1 MYKVKLTEASFYISD
16 ISILVKADES
26 SLKFR
31 VDNELDEDGLMS
43 MNISFKFNP
52 SSYMFNGK
60 RVKLND
66 LTRLVNK
73 HRSTEKQ
80 YVNTIIHNLSD
91 YVNRYGSFDDLPDQ
105 PKSK

>member
-1 MYKVKLTEASFYISD
+1 MYKVKLTETSFYISD

-26 SLKFR
+26 SLKFG

-43 MNISFKFNP
+43 MNISLKFNP
-52 SSYMFNGK
+52 SSFMFNGK

-80 YVNTIIHNLSD
+80 YFNTIIHKLSD

>member
-1 MYKVKLTEASFYISD
+1 MYKVKLTETSLYISD

-43 MNISFKFNP
+43 MNISLKFNP
-52 SSYMFNGK
+52 SSFMFNGK

-80 YVNTIIHNLSD
+80 YFNTIIHKLSY

>member
-16 ISILVKADES
+16 ISILLKVDES

-52 SSYMFNGK
+52 SSYTFNGK